1 MLLRLVRL
9 LSSLVVLL
17 LVAVFT
23 AALAISVD
31 GLWDRIPAAD
41 LAIVPG
47 NSVTAQGT
55 PSARLQGR
63 LDEALNLYKAGQCKV
78 ILVSGGLGAEGFD
91 EADVMKNYL
100 VQRGVD
106 KDDIVTDHHGNNT
119 YETARFAA
127 DLIRTKGLRSPI
139 VVSQFFH
146 ISRLRLALQKHGIQ
160 TSGNSHARYYELR
173 DLYSLLREVAAYI
186 EYAFKPNET

>member
-1 MLLRLVRL
+1 MLLSLVRFSYRLVA
-9 LSSLVVLL
+9 LL
-17 LVAVFT
+17 LVAVCT

-31 GLWDRIPAAD
+31 GLWDRIPAGD

-47 NSVTAQGT
+47 NTLTAQGT
-55 PSARLQGR
+55 PSPGLQGR

-78 ILVSGGLGAEGFD
+78 ILVSGGLGAAGFD

-100 VQRGVD
+100 VKNGVH
-106 KDDIVTDHHGNNT
+106 KDDVFTDHQGNST
-119 YETARFAA
+119 FETARFAA
-127 DLIRTKGLRSPI
+127 DLIRAKGLRSPI

-160 TSGNSHARYYELR
+160 ASGSAHARYYELG
-173 DLYSLLREVAAYI
+173 DVYALLREVAAYV
-186 EYAFKPNET
+186 EYALKPNET